1 MKCVQKNR
9 KRNADTDFVHLL
21 AIYIICVYSMCGTR
35 KSQYYEHI
43 YMYVGWNNIKL
54 QIMRIQQFELIILF
68 WTEVEGT
75 RVISIRIKIIKTPFL
90 PHHGFLNSWILY
102 FRIIIFP
109 SIVYFYSWPFSFF
122 FFYYNILFRESYVSF
137 PFFFHVPEL
146 TDNKDPGSY
155 PAWSLC
161 SDVECIKD
169 SNGLHINCV
178 PKGCI

>member
-21 AIYIICVYSMCGTR
+21 AIYIICVYSMCGMR

-75 RVISIRIKIIKTPFL
+75 RVISIRIKIIKAPFL
-90 PHHGFLNSWILY
+90 PHHGFLPSWILY
-102 FRIIIFP
+102 FWIILFP
-109 SIVYFYSWPFSFF
+109 SIVYFYSRPFSFF
-122 FFYYNILFRESYVSF
+122 FFIIIYCSVKVTFRF
-137 PFFFHVPEL
+137 HFFFMFPSLQIIKIQDLTRRNRHVRISTAP
-146 TDNKDPGSY
+146 
-155 PAWSLC
+155 
-161 SDVECIKD
+161 
-169 SNGLHINCV
+169 
-178 PKGCI
+178 PKVAFNAVVLR